1 MLGWENNACDLCGA
15 PYCLCDCADQL
26 KIMNEELKTIRDNLA
41 RRVGVTYETVTNR
54 GWISPEFLV
63 ALRSD
68 DTRRS
73 LLRALVKEIP
83 AQVIID
89 AYISGAICA
98 NELLTIDVLR
108 AEANVSFL
116 KRWWRDLWEDN

>member
-1 MLGWENNACDLCGA
+1 VGLGERR
-15 PYCLCDCADQL
+15 LCDCVVQL
-26 KIMNEELKTIRDNLA
+26 KLMNESLKTVRDDLVHRA
-41 RRVGVTYETVTNR
+41 GVTYETVTNR

-63 ALRSD
+63 ALRSV

-73 LLRALVKEIP
+73 LLRALAKEIP
-83 AQVIID
+83 VQVIID

-98 NELLTIDVLR
+98 DELLTIDALL

-116 KRWWRDLWEDN
+116 KRWWRDLCEDN